1 MLVRP
6 ENDRI
11 PRTYDIARLHKNGQ
25 SKSSSDLGLAPT
37 KKQKGAPTIS
47 RVRKFLQEI
56 RSRIRKNSEG
66 PHEVDGKGRM
76 DVDGATRGS
85 VYRVENEDWRR
96 GSISDTGRRRKIQGR
111 DGRIGLCNGSGIVSA
126 TARWDMETG
135 GVYIQ

>member
-66 PHEVDGKGRM
+66 PHKVNGKGRM
-76 DVDGATRGS
+76 DVDGATGRS
-85 VYRVENEDWRR
+85 VCRVENEDWRR
-96 GSISDTGRRRKIQGR
+96 SGVSDTSRRRKVQGGNR
-111 DGRIGLCNGSGIVSA
+111 RVGLCNGGGIVTA
-126 TARWDMETG
+126 TERRDVETSS
-135 GVYIQ
+135 